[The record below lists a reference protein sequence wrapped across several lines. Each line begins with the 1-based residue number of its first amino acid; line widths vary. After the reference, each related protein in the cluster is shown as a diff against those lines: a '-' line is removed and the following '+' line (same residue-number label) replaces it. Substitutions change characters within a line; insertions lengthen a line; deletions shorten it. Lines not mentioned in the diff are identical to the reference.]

1 MSAHALISPE
11 LGVSTSNSTHDT
23 FCLID
28 FYQHIVSI
36 NVCTS
41 PDGIYGFQIIYN
53 SIHPSNQIGLLT
65 GTCKTVT
72 YDRDS
77 IYEIHVQTGPAPFP
91 IKALHLKSSQKEVH
105 FGKISILP
113 TIISDYPNF
122 RMFGLAGFM
131 ATVDSLG
138 VLSSLKV
145 LTRKQEYSFY
155 NHWKIIKYPL

>member
-1 MSAHALISPE
+1 MFDGTINTCLEGFRGYMYPKEIYTVSYVKIRGLGPITKKKTNFFNPSIATMSDHALISSE

-53 SIHPSNQIGLLT
+53 SIYPSNQIGLLN

-105 FGKISILP
+105 FGKISI
-113 TIISDYPNF
+113 
-122 RMFGLAGFM
+122 
-131 ATVDSLG
+131 
-138 VLSSLKV
+138 
-145 LTRKQEYSFY
+145 
-155 NHWKIIKYPL
+155 